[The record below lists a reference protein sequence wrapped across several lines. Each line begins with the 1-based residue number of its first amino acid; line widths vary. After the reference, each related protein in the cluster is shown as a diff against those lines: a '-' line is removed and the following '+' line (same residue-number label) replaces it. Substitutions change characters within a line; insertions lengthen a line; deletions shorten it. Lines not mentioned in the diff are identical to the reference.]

1 MPGSATI
8 RSDSPP
14 HHYEDTVADS
24 LANAEQAPEVVV
36 TPARMVK
43 GWVFLLVLLT
53 AGFVLAGW
61 GVVRGWS
68 AYWTRSYRV
77 QCQAMKSQADWRSLR
92 QVAERWV
99 AWDPQSHLG
108 WWFAA
113 EAAQNLSDFP
123 AMARYLGQVPTSD
136 PNYLLSLVEKANLE
150 WTALNHPL
158 EAVRTS
164 EQILKIDPEI
174 VEVHSRLVSFYA
186 MNLQRVPML
195 KAIHRAMENNSQ
207 TREMY
212 TYYVMAD
219 LLSYTNGSQMNSRWL
234 ASSPD
239 EHRFKIGLGVHTAM
253 NLAMNVDAARTEDSV
268 RLDQEANRQLDF
280 FLEKAPG
287 DSVLLTYMMHRA
299 YQAGDVQLVSQLLQ
313 KVSGDSI
320 DDHMVWVYRAWYHT
334 TMGELDDS
342 EKAIQ
347 EAIRLHPASPL
358 AHHEYANLLRKRGQ
372 LDLVEREQNLAAI
385 GRELRTRLLR
395 SPNANT
401 IEADILLDIA
411 RYLRACGDQRGFD
424 SLEIRLREFGYSSLE
439 ASPQP

>member
-1 MPGSATI
+1 MT
-8 RSDSPP
+8 
-14 HHYEDTVADS
+14 DS
-24 LANAEQAPEVVV
+24 LVEKEVAPEVLV

-43 GWVFLLVLLT
+43 GRVFLICLITAGLVL
-53 AGFVLAGW
+53 ASW
-61 GVVRGWS
+61 GAVRGWS
-68 AYWTRSYRV
+68 AYWTRSFRIE
-77 QCQAMKSQADWRSLR
+77 CQTMKGQADWRSLR
-92 QVAERWV
+92 QVADRWV
-99 AWDPQSHLG
+99 AWDPQSNLG

-113 EAAQNLSDFP
+113 EAAQNLSDFS
-123 AMARYLGQVPTSD
+123 AMARYLSQVPPTD

-150 WTALNHPL
+150 WTALNLPL
-158 EAVRTS
+158 EAIKTS
-164 EQILKIDPEI
+164 EKILSIDPEI

-186 MNLQRVPML
+186 MNLQRVAML

-239 EHRFKIGLGVHTAM
+239 EPRFKIGLGVHTAM
-253 NLAMNVDAARTEDSV
+253 NLAMNVDSARTEDAV

-299 YQAGDVQLVSQLLQ
+299 YQAGDIEKVSQLLQ
-313 KVSGDSI
+313 KVSDDSV

-334 TMGELDDS
+334 MMGQLDDS
-342 EKAIQ
+342 ENAIQ

-372 LDLVEREQNLAAI
+372 LNLVEREQNLAAL

-395 SPNANT
+395 EANANS
-401 IEADILLDIA
+401 IEADILMDIA
-411 RYLRACGDQRGFD
+411 KYLRACGDEKGYE
-424 SLEIRLREFGYSSLE
+424 SLELRLREFGYSAE
-439 ASPQP
+439 AGAQP

>member
-1 MPGSATI
+1 M
-8 RSDSPP
+8 
-14 HHYEDTVADS
+14 ADS
-24 LANAEQAPEVVV
+24 LIETEQAPEVLV
-36 TPARMVK
+36 TPARMIK
-43 GWVFLLVLLT
+43 GRVFLFCLL
-53 AGFVLAGW
+53 ALSFGIGVW
-61 GVVRGWS
+61 GAVRGWS
-68 AYWTRSYRV
+68 AYWTRSFRV
-77 QCQAMKSQADWRSLR
+77 QCQTLKGQADWRSLR
-92 QVAERWV
+92 QVAESWV
-99 AWDPQSHLG
+99 AWDPQSNLG

-113 EAAQNLSDFP
+113 EAAQNLSDFQ
-123 AMARYLGQVPTSD
+123 AMARYLGQVPVSD

-150 WTALNHPL
+150 WTALNLPL
-158 EAVRTS
+158 EAIKTS
-164 EQILKIDPEI
+164 EQILSIDPEI
-174 VEVHSRLVSFYA
+174 VEVHSRMVSFYA

-195 KAIHRAMENNSQ
+195 KAIHRAMDHNSQ

-239 EHRFKIGLGVHTAM
+239 EPRFKIGLGVHTAM
-253 NLAMNVDAARTEDSV
+253 NLAMNVDSARTEDSV

-299 YQAGDVQLVSQLLQ
+299 YQAGDIQQVSQLLQ

-334 TMGELDDS
+334 MMGQLDDA

-372 LDLVEREQNLAAI
+372 LDLVEREQNLAAT

-395 SPNANT
+395 SANANS
-401 IEADILLDIA
+401 IEAEILLDIA
-411 RYLRACGDQRGFD
+411 KYLRACGDQPGYQ
-424 SLEIRLREFGYSSLE
+424 SLETRLKEFGYSAE